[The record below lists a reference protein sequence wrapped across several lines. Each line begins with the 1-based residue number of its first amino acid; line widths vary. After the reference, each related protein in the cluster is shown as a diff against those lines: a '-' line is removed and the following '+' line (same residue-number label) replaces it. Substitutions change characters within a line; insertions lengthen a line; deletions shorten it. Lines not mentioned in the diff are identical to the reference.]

1 MWLIVR
7 TIGFCFSD
15 DLDLT
20 SIRVLAS
27 RITTK
32 KVPALALVVVGI
44 IGMVAGV
51 LAATVTVTTNSYTGE
66 IGILHNTTSGFTV
79 TDNGLGVV
87 ANTAGANYVN
97 NTQIGTSGTQLFNGN
112 AVTQGDWVESL
123 TFSTSL
129 TDSSSHRVTVNI
141 RNGTGTTGNTA
152 TVSFGSSSTFM
163 KTMSGAGSGTVTLYF
178 DLGASIATPIT
189 VYVNVT

>member
-1 MWLIVR
+1 MNSL
-7 TIGFCFSD
+7 
-15 DLDLT
+15 
-20 SIRVLAS
+20 RVLVS

-32 KVPALALVVVGI
+32 KVPALTLILVGI
-44 IGMVAGV
+44 VGMVAGV
-51 LAATVTVTTNSYTGE
+51 LAATLTVTTNNFTGE

-129 TDSSSHRVTVNI
+129 TDASSHRVTVTI
-141 RNGTGTTGNTA
+141 KNGTGTVGNSTP
-152 TVSFGSSSTFM
+152 VSFGSTSTFM
-163 KTMSGAGSGTVTLYF
+163 KTMSASGSGTVTLYF
-178 DLGASIATPIT
+178 DLGASITTPIT
-189 VYVNVT
+189 VYVNIT